1 MTDQNTNT
9 APKQNADDVLGT
21 ARKPPKKFSKKVVL
35 AASCAAFLT
44 AGSLLTYGIF
54 HQPNQNISPADQQ
67 DSNAGAAP
75 FDNMTPDYRP
85 EEHTPPAAAPAA
97 NTQQAAVMPM
107 VPRQPQQQ
115 PQAQNHEPTE
125 EEKQQLAAFKS
136 DLFFQQR
143 QTQQEDRSGSSQGKA
158 APGQSGAGGGANG
171 DPQAARQGKAYGD
184 ASGEGGDPNMKMAEA
199 NNSFLNSQSNT
210 GATYATPMQR
220 PISPYEVQ
228 AGSVIPAALNMKSNS
243 DLPGDV
249 IAHVTENVYDSATG
263 RYILIPQG
271 SKLYGK
277 YSNLVAYGQTRSLIV
292 WNRIILPNGNSEN
305 IGGMIGSDAEGQSG
319 LTGDVNHHIWSL
331 MGALAFAT
339 AMSVGPAF
347 AQTLQ
352 DNNGGTMI
360 YSSPAQQAG
369 MQTQTIGQEFLSKE
383 LNRPNTVKVVAGQT
397 LRVLIN
403 KDLVLEP
410 YTP

>member
-1 MTDQNTNT
+1 MTDQNTGT
-9 APKQNADDVLGT
+9 PPKQNADDVLGT
-21 ARKPPKKFSKKVVL
+21 GGRKAPKKFSKKVIL
-35 AASCAAFLT
+35 AASGAAFIT
-44 AGSLLTYGIF
+44 AGGLLTYGVF
-54 HQPNQNISPADQQ
+54 HQPNQNIAPAEQQ
-67 DSNAGAAP
+67 DSSAGNAP
-75 FDNMTPDYRP
+75 FDNMTPDYKP
-85 EEHTPPAAAPAA
+85 EEHAAAPAAAPAA
-97 NTQQAAVMPM
+97 AQQSAAPM
-107 VPRQPQQQ
+107 VTRQPQQQ
-115 PQAQNHEPTE
+115 AAQQNHEPTE

-143 QTQQEDRSGSSQGKA
+143 QAQQEDKGGTSRNRNDT
-158 APGQSGAGGGANG
+158 APGQPGPVS

-184 ASGEGGDPNMKMAEA
+184 AGGENGDANTRMAEA
-199 NNSFLNSQSNT
+199 NNSFLSQGNT
-210 GATYATPMQR
+210 GATYASPMQK

-263 RYILIPQG
+263 RYLLIPQG
-271 SKLYGK
+271 TKLYGK
-277 YSNLVAYGQTRSLIV
+277 YSNLIAYGQTRSLIV

-331 MGALAFAT
+331 MGALGFAT

-360 YSSPAQQAG
+360 YSNPAQQAG